1 MSVLMF
7 NKCRPCQ
14 SDKPRAAQVGA
25 PLIRVP
31 GNALVPAVPAPP
43 PPALGLE
50 DAWALIRDK

>member
-1 MSVLMF
+1 MF